1 MLRIAMVCALVA
13 CGKSASES
21 PRTAEPAPAKDPA
34 PAKPDAA
41 PTADPALRADLDMI
55 CGAAK
60 ATGGHVLMSVGP
72 YIAEHMKTDLLA
84 NFFANIRTTS
94 TLDDFVGIVR
104 GAMAKTGVDKCDTVD
119 VLVANDPRK
128 KTD

>member
-1 MLRIAMVCALVA
+1 MFRFTVLCALVA
-13 CGKSASES
+13 CGKSASEP
-21 PRTAEPAPAKDPA
+21 PRTAEPAAAKSEPGPAKPDPA
-34 PAKPDAA
+34 PA
-41 PTADPALRADLDMI
+41 ADPALRADLDMI

-94 TLDDFVGIVR
+94 TLDDFVTIVR
-104 GAMAKTGVDKCDTVD
+104 GAMAKTGVETCDTID
-119 VLVANDPRK
+119 ALTSRR
-128 KTD
+128 